1 MEQQQ
6 NSQVPPMQQESYG
19 KRLWNLWGPI
29 VIKWA
34 VSFGVTMVAIGI
46 ISFMYMY
53 SHYDVAMSALSDE
66 SVMMALY
73 EKILKIYAKY
83 TTWVEGAAALATIPV
98 MLLWFHKDRVKEKM
112 MGIVPNKKAPLWK
125 YIPQLLMALT
135 FCVAANNLILIGNLS
150 SVSAGYEE
158 TMDALYTAPLG
169 VQILSLAILIP
180 ICEELVFRGLLFKRL
195 RMQGGFMQA
204 AMYSA
209 VVFGFLHMNLVQ
221 MIYGFL
227 LGLMFAYI
235 YEKYGSVKAPILA
248 HVSMNLLSVLAT
260 EYRLYEWLAED
271 MMRLG
276 IVTVVCATV
285 AAAMFTF
292 VQRIEEKPEPVLT
305 VPDQE

>member
-1 MEQQQ
+1 
-6 NSQVPPMQQESYG
+6 
-19 KRLWNLWGPI
+19 
-29 VIKWA
+29 
-34 VSFGVTMVAIGI
+34 
-46 ISFMYMY
+46 
-53 SHYDVAMSALSDE
+53 
-66 SVMMALY
+66 
-73 EKILKIYAKY
+73 
-83 TTWVEGAAALATIPV
+83 
-98 MLLWFHKDRVKEKM
+98 

-169 VQILSLAILIP
+169 VQILALAILIP
-180 ICEELVFRGLLFKRL
+180 VCEELVFRGLLFKRL

-276 IVTVVCATV
+276 VVTVVCATV